1 MIVVFGS
8 INLDLV
14 FTPAHLPAPGETVLC
29 EGLAAFPGGKGAN
42 QAVAAARA
50 GADVRMIGCV
60 GRDSFA
66 ATPLDAF
73 ADAGVDCSGIRRG
86 GLPTGCASITVAP
99 DGENQIVV
107 ASGAN
112 REVLASQLAE
122 APPGRGDI
130 LLLQME
136 IEPAENWKAVE
147 IARTGGARAV
157 LNNAPAGPIPADVLS
172 SLDLLL
178 VNEIEVLQVAKQRGL
193 QILQPEAAARELSE
207 LFGLDLVV
215 TLGSDGA
222 IWIAADG
229 IARSPAPPVAV
240 VDTVGAGDAF
250 AGALAAA
257 MDRGLERPAALA
269 FACAAGALACRAHGA
284 QASLAGFEEIERL
297 AEVLSAQVEVT

>member
-1 MIVVFGS
+1 MIVVLGS

-14 FTPAHLPAPGETVLC
+14 FTPTHLPAPGETVLC
-29 EGLAAFPGGKGAN
+29 DRLTSFPGGKGAN

-50 GADVRMIGCV
+50 GAKVRMIGCV
-60 GRDSFA
+60 GNDSFA
-66 ATPLDAF
+66 TPPLDAF
-73 ADAGVDCSGIRRG
+73 AAAGIDCSGIRRG
-86 GLPTGCASITVAP
+86 ELPTGCASIMVAP

-112 REVLASQLAE
+112 REVLAAQLAE

-136 IEPAENWKAVE
+136 IDPAENWKAVD
-147 IARTGGARAV
+147 IARAGGARVV
-157 LNNAPAGPIPADVLS
+157 LNNAPAGPVPADVLS
-172 SLDLLL
+172 RLDLLL
-178 VNEIEVLQVAKQRGL
+178 VNEVEIMQVAKEQGL
-193 QILQPEAAARELSE
+193 ATGEPAAAARGLAK
-207 LFGLDLVV
+207 LFDLDLVV
-215 TLGSDGA
+215 TLGGEGA
-222 IWIAADG
+222 IWVSADG
-229 IARSPAPPVAV
+229 LARSPAPPVDV

-257 MDRGLERPAALA
+257 LDRGLERPEALA

-297 AEVLSAQVEVT
+297 ANLLSARVEVT